1 MAGENPFLSLPKV
14 SVQEEQQT
22 AANPFLSLP
31 KADPQQQQQQQVPQQ
46 QQAVDQGIISQSFE
60 DKLEIFNRGF
70 ERYALGGIQLLN
82 AGVRLSAGILP
93 GIGEEDVKNS
103 YVFDEQL
110 RQRNIASQRSYE
122 EAYART
128 PSPVVDFL
136 GNVGGATVASA
147 PALMAT
153 TAAGPASALR
163 MVGQGVASGAAAGAT
178 DYSESTGERATKAA
192 IGGAVGGAIP
202 AGLYSGQA
210 VLERFIPGNS
220 ISGFIKKFLFPVEAA
235 KQDIAQAVV
244 LDSANNVDDALA
256 RVLAA
261 KKSGIGGATPAE
273 MLSTNPK
280 SQIRA
285 TEAGIKVGDADK
297 GAVAESII
305 GRTNQAK
312 QQIYDKIASLNDPKI
327 QAAQKDGFAKMA
339 QDFVAPDGT
348 MLKGAAPESLN
359 YVPDVIKNNTVLSNT
374 LKAVQEANIPGWGD
388 LPANSVAQLHKV
400 KDVIDDQLM
409 KATPNKQTGAI
420 AKAMKLI
427 PEKELKAAKAQLV
440 NVLEKSDGYNE
451 AMAATNLI
459 KRNQYYNEMIDATK
473 ATAGSGGELTLE
485 QLTDAVIPNVLRQKE
500 FVKDVVKTG
509 GDAAQVEKLIKVAE
523 SLKGSPLWNVL
534 KGGGVKDTYAG
545 ANKLGI
551 VQQFVSD
558 LTMDRYFKAMLDVT
572 LSGDKWADDIAKV
585 LSIKAGEQQQKG
597 FMSLILNAAKG
608 LNAAEK
614 TTRSA
619 LTTTSVETAREMTG
633 QKRKKYG
640 TQF

>member
-14 SVQEEQQT
+14 GGQQEQPQENT
-22 AANPFLSLP
+22 NPFLSLP
-31 KADPQQQQQQQVPQQ
+31 KVDPQVPQQ
-46 QQAVDQGIISQSFE
+46 VEQQQQPSQGILGQTFE

-70 ERYALGGIQLLN
+70 ERYALGGLQLMS
-82 AGVRLSAGILP
+82 AGVRNTVGNLP
-93 GIGEEDVKNS
+93 GVGDAVTRGTEA
-103 YVFDEQL
+103 FDAKLQ
-110 RQRNIASQRSYE
+110 QQNDASQQSYNQ
-122 EAYART
+122 AYART

-153 TAAGPASALR
+153 TTAGPASALR
-163 MVGQGVASGAAAGAT
+163 MVGQGVASGVAAGAT

-202 AGLYSGQA
+202 AGLYGSQA

-261 KKSGIGGATPAE
+261 KKSGTGGATPAE

-312 QQIYDKIASLNDPKI
+312 QQIYDNIASLNTPEI
-327 QAAQKDGFAKMA
+327 QAAQTEGFAKMA
-339 QDFVAPDGT
+339 QDFVAPDGA

-359 YVPDVIKNNTVLSNT
+359 YVPDVIKNNTVLSDT
-374 LKAVQEANIPGWGD
+374 LKAVQEANVPGWGD

-440 NVLEKSDGYNE
+440 SVLEQSDGYNE

-473 ATAGSGGELTLE
+473 AKAGSGGELTLE

-500 FVKDVVKTG
+500 FVKDVVKAG
-509 GDAAQVEKLIKVAE
+509 GDVKQVEKLVEVAE

-534 KGGGVKDTYAG
+534 KGGAVKDTYSG

-585 LSIKAGEQQQKG
+585 LSAKAGEQQQKG
-597 FMSLILNAAKG
+597 FMGLIFNAARG

-619 LTTTSVETAREMTG
+619 LTATSVEAAREMTG